1 MERGIIAQIS
11 GPVVDVEI
19 VQGELPR
26 LREMLTVEKN
36 GEHRVMEVAQHVGG
50 SREIGRASCRERV
63 YGLV

>member
-36 GEHRVMEVAQHVGG
+36 GDRKSTRLNSSHW
-50 SREIGRASCRERV
+50 S
-63 YGLV
+63 